1 MLYLRLS
8 LTYRGGVVFVNPY
21 ESTGEA
27 WPTTF
32 ARLVWGIVLFELFML
47 GLFAARQSWYAATG
61 LVPLLLGTIA
71 WSWNVREDCKG
82 LSRHTPLA
90 TIAAAEAER
99 VSSQSLRHAIAH
111 ILSSGRA

>member
-1 MLYLRLS
+1 
-8 LTYRGGVVFVNPY
+8 VFVNPY

-32 ARLVWGIVLFELFML
+32 ARLVWGIVLFQLFML
-47 GLFAARQSWYAATG
+47 GLFAARQSWFATSG

-82 LSRHTPLA
+82 LSQHVPLA
-90 TIAAAEAER
+90 TIAAAEAEH
-99 VSSQSLRHAIAH
+99 VSRL
-111 ILSSGRA
+111 ILQRIGSTSDALFSAYAGPR